1 MYENLIRK
9 MKKYFLTISQMPR
22 KRPKYKI
29 VDYEPDKNFDF
40 TDWFNQIET

>member
-1 MYENLIRK
+1 
-9 MKKYFLTISQMPR
+9 MPR

-40 TDWFNQIET
+40 TDWFNQIETWEIFQCIDQDILYQLTR